1 MGYLIT
7 GATGLIG
14 RHLLPLLAARGEPV
28 FVLVRAVAAERL
40 ERALAGCG
48 ARRELV
54 VPIRGDLRLDCLG
67 VSVDDLERLRGRV
80 RHFFHLAAL
89 YDLGAHAED
98 LQQANVQG
106 TRHALELAHEL
117 QAGCFHL
124 VSSIAVA
131 GRYRGRFTESM
142 FAEAGDL
149 DHPYFSSKH
158 ESEALVRGS
167 CRIPWRIYRPGMV
180 VGHSMTGV
188 MDKVDGPYY
197 LFKPI
202 QKLRALVPQWVA
214 LPIYRGGFINLVP
227 VDFVAA
233 ALDHLAHIPG
243 QDARCFH
250 LTSEDRR
257 LGETVNVFARAAHA
271 PTMRLTPAA
280 SWEALSAALPLLRG
294 ALPPVQRVL
303 EQLLVD
309 LQVPRSA
316 LSLLNYPTTFDA
328 TEARRLLEPAG
339 IRPPKLEDYAWRLWD
354 YWERELDADAHRPQR
369 LQRAVAGKRILVT
382 GGSSGIG
389 RATAVKLAAAGARV
403 LIVGRDQG
411 KLDAVRREIEASEGS
426 VRTYTCDLT
435 DAPACDRFLAQLL
448 SEHTYV
454 DILINNAGRSI
465 RRSIDHAYDRL
476 HDYERLMRINYHAAV
491 RVTLALL
498 PSMVAR
504 GDGHIVTLSSIG
516 VLSNAP
522 RFSAYNASKAA
533 LEAFSRCAAAEFK
546 GRGVHFTVI
555 NMPLVRT
562 PMVAPTRLYEQ
573 FKLLEPEEAAEIVC
587 DALVRRPERLT
598 TRLGLLSLAVELVS
612 PALGRAI
619 MSESFRLFP
628 ESSAAGQPSEAAHPP
643 ADTPLSPEMH
653 SLAALLHGVHY

>member
-1 MGYLIT
+1 MGYFIT

-28 FVLVRAVAAERL
+28 FVLVRADSGARL

-48 ARRELV
+48 VRRDLV
-54 VPIRGDLRLDCLG
+54 VPIRGYLKLGCLG
-67 VSVDDLERLRGRV
+67 VSADDVERLRGRV
-80 RHFFHLAAL
+80 QHFFHLAAL
-89 YDLGAHAED
+89 YDLGAAAQD
-98 LQQANVQG
+98 LQQANVEG
-106 TRHALELAHEL
+106 TGHALELAHRL
-117 QAGCFHL
+117 QAGCLHL

-149 DHPYFSSKH
+149 DHPYFRSKH
-158 ESEALVRGS
+158 ESEALVRS
-167 CRIPWRIYRPGMV
+167 ACRIPWRIYRPGMV
-180 VGHSMTGV
+180 VGHSMTGA
-188 MDKVDGPYY
+188 MDKIDGPYY

-202 QKLRALVPQWVA
+202 QRVRDLLPQWVA
-214 LPIYRGGFINLVP
+214 LPTFQGGHINLVP
-227 VDFVAA
+227 VDFVGA
-233 ALDHLAHIPG
+233 ALDYLAHAPG
-243 QDARCFH
+243 QDGRCFH
-250 LTSEDRR
+250 LTADDRR
-257 LGETVNVFARAAHA
+257 LGETVNAFARAAHA
-271 PTMRLTPAA
+271 PTMRIPAA
-280 SWEALSAALPLLRG
+280 SWEALSAAVPPLRG
-294 ALPPVQRVL
+294 ALAPVRRVL

-309 LQVPRSA
+309 LQIPRSA

-328 TEARRLLEPAG
+328 TEARRLLDPAG

-354 YWERELDADAHRPQR
+354 YWERELDPDAHPTQR
-369 LQRAVAGKRILVT
+369 LQRAVTGKRILVT

-411 KLDAVRREIEASEGS
+411 RLEAVRREIEASKGS
-426 VRTYTCDLT
+426 VCTYTCDLT
-435 DAPACDRFLAQLL
+435 DPPACDRFLAQLL
-448 SEHTYV
+448 SEHTCV

-465 RRSIDHAYDRL
+465 RRGIDHAYDRP

-498 PSMVAR
+498 PAMVRR
-504 GDGHIVTLSSIG
+504 GEGHIISLSSIG

-546 GRGVHFTVI
+546 GRGVHFTII

-573 FKLLEPEEAAEIVC
+573 FKLLEPEEAAGIVC
-587 DALVRRPERLT
+587 DAIVRRPERLT
-598 TRLGLLSLAVELVS
+598 THLGLLSLAVELIS

-628 ESSAAGQPSEAAHPP
+628 ESSAPGQPSETEHPS
-643 ADTPLSPEMH
+643 AETPLAPEMH